1 MDLKINQPLV
11 SVLLP
16 IHNESPYFNESSK
29 SILEQTYKNIEL
41 IIIYDGNNANL
52 YNSFTSSD
60 KRISFLHGNKKGIA
74 AALNLGIKFSKGEYI
89 ARMDVD
95 DISYLNRI
103 EDQLKF
109 LLKNA
114 LDVCSTNL
122 KLIPNNRILFFP
134 ESDNEIKFWLT
145 FASTLAHPGIFIK
158 SNILKQF
165 QYNELLPAAEDYDLW
180 TRIAKEGYIFGNI
193 KTPVLQYRI
202 HNNQGS
208 TLNKLQPIESIKIAN
223 NYSNNYFHKPVL
235 ILSKNNFGF
244 NDNYTQENAI
254 DLIINIL
261 ILAKENN
268 INIYSGERYILS
280 IFSKI
285 NNINFNIIKIILQ
298 LNKIIPF
305 SIKSKLLFY
314 SIFRILLYK
323 ININT
328 LLKNI

>member
-1 MDLKINQPLV
+1 MDLKINTPLV
-11 SVLLP
+11 SVILP

-29 SILEQTYKNIEL
+29 SILEQTHKNIEL
-41 IIIYDGNNANL
+41 IIIYDGSNPNL
-52 YNSFTSSD
+52 YKHFTSSD
-60 KRISFLHGNKKGIA
+60 KRIIFLQGNKKGIA
-74 AALNLGIKFSKGEYI
+74 AALNLGIKFSNGEYI

-95 DISYLNRI
+95 DISYPNRI

-109 LLKNA
+109 LLKHA

-158 SNILKQF
+158 SKIFKQF

-180 TRIAKEGYIFGNI
+180 TRIAKAGYTFGNI

-244 NDNYTQENAI
+244 NNNYTQENAI

-261 ILAKENN
+261 ILAKEKN
-268 INIYSGERYILS
+268 IKIYSGERYIYS

-285 NNINFNIIKIILQ
+285 DNINFNIFNDILQ
-298 LNKIIPF
+298 LNKLIPF
-305 SIKSKLLFY
+305 SIKSKLLF
-314 SIFRILLYK
+314 I
-323 ININT
+323 
-328 LLKNI
+328 